1 MKGAELVWIKTSG
14 EVPIGDSAKDL
25 AAMKALPGYRNL
37 PGKQRP
43 ILSGVPNTTAS
54 APTPYVV
61 TPSSAGV

>member
-1 MKGAELVWIKTSG
+1 MKGAELVWIKTAG
-14 EVPIGDSAKDL
+14 EVPIGEEAKNLQD
-25 AAMKALPGYRNL
+25 MKNLPGYRNL

-43 ILSGVPNTTAS
+43 ILSGVPSTTAS